1 MTMTTKIKDRIE
13 ELRKENDAD
22 NQKLIE
28 LEQRKSLLIQEIL
41 VRNGR
46 ILELEKLLD
55 ETDRKEAD

>member
-1 MTMTTKIKDRIE
+1 MTTKIKDRIE

>member
-55 ETDRKEAD
+55 ETDQKEAD